1 MTLAIVVLAQVYSFR
16 FVSRLKTC
24 NIGFEISHFLVR
36 FYKKIHD
43 WILNPKNS
51 KPDFAFLN
59 STDQSKISQIMVRQ
73 RNGKIHFR
81 SSLDAPRSER
91 SWTELFS

>member
-36 FYKKIHD
+36 FYKKIQD
-43 WILNPKNS
+43 WILK
-51 KPDFAFLN
+51 
-59 STDQSKISQIMVRQ
+59 
-73 RNGKIHFR
+73 
-81 SSLDAPRSER
+81 SER
-91 SWTELFS
+91 IRKRIHCFSLLDR